1 MKFIDRFSQV
11 FFWNA
16 HAKNWEDTLFLTF
29 VVGSHFDHLSSGF
42 GQDLIFLLRVR
53 IQSCFAANSRF
64 TSRRYQNSK
73 ALASFLVAD
82 YMKSPYSLQKVEIL
96 YFCCRFLEVCSSWV

>member
-53 IQSCFAANSRF
+53 IQSCFAANKKGSIDYF
-64 TSRRYQNSK
+64 GLLFGK
-73 ALASFLVAD
+73 VLPFVVAD
-82 YMKSPYSLQKVEIL
+82 SLQKVEIL